1 MGWASKLLR
10 SLLGGAKKDVEK
22 KEKRRRSFTGP
33 LRESVS
39 PKNSGGRHIPTSALH
54 LSWPRLDVEEV
65 LEVEEGSKHAIAV
78 AVANA
83 TAANA
88 TVAAAVMR
96 LKALLGEKKKI
107 AVQCRAAVKIQTTFR
122 CHLAKKAL
130 RALRGLVKLQA
141 LVRGFLVRRQAALTL
156 RRLQALVRAQSVA
169 RSRLPP
175 AELRFH
181 RRSFERFDAGQ
192 SKCNSIPPKSRS
204 FRRANSPEEL
214 LAPVS
219 SPVLLCRVPSP
230 RSVHGHRE
238 SSCCCCQ
245 FCPKTQHNTPRL
257 VRPGTPAM
265 QLHQVIMSP
274 TSFPNYMAR
283 TTSSVAKVKSWRK
296 AMEEDSNGAFMAGS
310 KHGRSPMAA
319 SEAAMD

>member
-1 MGWASKLLR
+1 MGWASKWLR
-10 SLLGGAKKDVEK
+10 SLLGGAKKDVEA
-22 KEKRRRSFTGP
+22 KEKRRRSFAGP

-39 PKNSGGRHIPTSALH
+39 PKSSGGRHIPTSALH

-107 AVQCRAAVKIQTTFR
+107 AVQWRAAVKIQTAFR

-175 AELRFH
+175 AELCFQ

-192 SKCNSIPPKSRS
+192 SKCNTIQPKSRS

-214 LAPVS
+214 LVPVS

-230 RSVHGHRE
+230 RSVRGHRE
-238 SSCCCCQ
+238 SSCCCR
-245 FCPKTQHNTPRL
+245 FCPQTEHNTPRL
-257 VRPGTPAM
+257 VRSGTPAM
-265 QLHQVIMSP
+265 HQHGVIMSP
-274 TSFPNYMAR
+274 TSFPNYMTR

-296 AMEEDSNGAFMAGS
+296 AMEEDSNGASMAGS
-310 KHGRSPMAA
+310 KRGRSPMAA